1 MPSQKNYCRNTLTAT
16 CRVCNKD
23 SIEEKN
29 ECDRFRK
36 PNGYSTSD
44 NRVVR
49 QEVGTVG
56 VMTICQSEVCGRD
69 LPVRASSS
77 TCTI

>member
-44 NRVVR
+44 NRVIR
-49 QEVGTVG
+49 QEFGTVG
-56 VMTICQSEVCGRD
+56 VNRD
-69 LPVRASSS
+69 LADDLGVLAL
-77 TCTI
+77 